1 LRRRTA
7 LGLLIA
13 TAGLVLPPALPD
25 TAARA
30 QTAPATQ
37 TPAAQAPA
45 AQAQG
50 APTAAAGP
58 PVTAPPAPAA
68 AAILIDV
75 DTGRVLYAANAH
87 APLPPGSLTK
97 VLTAMIAYDW
107 LPASSQIPVNAVAY
121 NAYPDKV
128 GMKPGQKWPLAI
140 ALHALITDSAND
152 AAYALAIDIGGS
164 LKGFVPIMAEA
175 GRQIGMTDHP
185 TIEDPA
191 GLDGTEGWDGG
202 NRISAWDLAVAGR
215 DMMANPY
222 LAAIAD
228 QQTFDFEG
236 PDHIAYH
243 LLSRNYHFLA
253 SYPGAIGVKTG
264 FTDLAGYCDMEEAQ
278 KGSRKMLAVVLKS
291 TNPDQDAAA
300 LITQG
305 FDVPTL
311 NEAQDPRLPE
321 VAQPEPPRKA
331 PPPTVAPSNKV
342 QPVVADVTPKPARTY
357 GWEEGAA
364 AAGVAVGTVLWL
376 RRVANRISTRRRRP
390 GDGKNQR

>member
-1 LRRRTA
+1 MRRRTA

-13 TAGLVLPPALPD
+13 TAGLVVTPTLPE
-25 TAARA
+25 TAALA
-30 QTAPATQ
+30 QTAPGAQ
-37 TPAAQAPA
+37 TPPA
-45 AQAQG
+45 A
-50 APTAAAGP
+50 PEP
-58 PVTAPPAPAA
+58 SITAPPAPAA
-68 AAILIDV
+68 AAILVDV
-75 DTGRVLYAANAH
+75 DTGRVLYQENAH
-87 APLPPGSLTK
+87 TPLPPGSLTK

-107 LPASSQIPVNAVAY
+107 LPPNSQVPVNAVAY

-164 LKGFVPIMAEA
+164 LKGFVPIMEAA

-236 PDHIAYH
+236 PDQIAYH

-278 KGSRKMLAVVLKS
+278 QGNRKMLAVVLKS

-305 FDVPTL
+305 FATPAV
-311 NEAQDPRLPE
+311 NETREPRLPE
-321 VAQPEPPRKA
+321 VKQPEPAPKVAA
-331 PPPTVAPSNKV
+331 PPVTPSTKV
-342 QPVVADVTPKPARTY
+342 QPVVADVTPKPAKTY

-364 AAGVAVGTVLWL
+364 AAGIAVGTVLWL

-390 GDGKNQR
+390 GDEQNQR